1 MRPRNNLLLY
11 VLQILALCLG
21 LSSDGWS
28 PESLLPVILSPDAN
42 QRSPEFCCTD
52 EFSWIRWPAQV
63 LVSGALNY
71 TAKSTATG
79 EASRYAPHV
88 YSGIGQGFT
97 ASMRPR
103 NNLLLYVL
111 QGSKKH
117 SYSKCTTSFRC
128 LVVLPC
134 PRAFCDGV
142 AECFDA
148 ACMLVLL
155 LSGDIEMNPG
165 PNDSAMQELLKGQ
178 KEILEVMGTIRKKL
192 DDYIALTDQ
201 RLDSIESEL
210 KCLAGKSVQFER
222 CEKTV
227 DRISAGIVEMQ
238 VKLDDLENRSRRN
251 NLVVYGLKEST
262 GETTESL
269 RKTVLDD
276 ILLLKWVSP

>member
-42 QRSPEFCCTD
+42 QRSPEFRCTD

-63 LVSGALNY
+63 SVSGALNY

-111 QGSKKH
+111 QILALCLGLS
-117 SYSKCTTSFRC
+117 SDGWSPESLLPVILSPDANQRSPEFRC
-128 LVVLPC
+128 TDEFSWIRWPAQVSV
-134 PRAFCDGV
+134 
-142 AECFDA
+142 
-148 ACMLVLL
+148 
-155 LSGDIEMNPG
+155 SGALNYTAKSTATGEASRYAPHVYSGI
-165 PNDSAMQELLKGQ
+165 GQ
-178 KEILEVMGTIRKKL
+178 GFTASMRP
-192 DDYIALTDQ
+192 
-201 RLDSIESEL
+201 
-210 KCLAGKSVQFER
+210 
-222 CEKTV
+222 
-227 DRISAGIVEMQ
+227 
-238 VKLDDLENRSRRN
+238 RN
-251 NLVVYGLKEST
+251 NLLLY
-262 GETTESL
+262 
-269 RKTVLDD
+269 VLQL
-276 ILLLKWVSP
+276 IPGIIVKFFCQIVNLAFINTLANYVFNLQTFPSWASACFSSAPSFGPIPH